1 MLFDRFKETKN
12 SKISLE
18 KSTGPSR
25 REPVPRGE
33 IPHKNIT
40 KFQIF
45 KEANKILFTWV
56 DLTIG
61 FD

>member
-45 KEANKILFTWV
+45 KEANKILFT
-56 DLTIG
+56 
-61 FD
+61 